1 MRLTSFMKSA
11 IMGIALV
18 GGIVTATV
26 GLQSLHLVRA
36 APSYNTAPAPLYA
49 KNSHGQTY
57 GSDAHA
63 TSLASEPD
71 LILTQGT
78 NGKIG
83 YLRKSELFGTM
94 PKTPQQA
101 VAMNAQA
108 QVAKK
113 VPLYASNGTTII
125 GTFIIGPAKVQL
137 LHSRPTVPLSHR

>member
-1 MRLTSFMKSA
+1 MSLTSFMKPA
-11 IMGIALV
+11 IVGIALA
-18 GGIVTATV
+18 GGVLTATA
-26 GLQSLHLVRA
+26 GLQGLHLVHA

-49 KNSHGQTY
+49 RNSHGQTY

-71 LILTQGT
+71 LILAQGT
-78 NGKIG
+78 NGRVG
-83 YLRKSELFGTM
+83 YLRKSEIFGKM

-108 QVAKK
+108 QISRK

-125 GTFIIGPAKVQL
+125 GTFIVGPAKVQL
-137 LHSRPTVPLSHR
+137 THTRSTLPSHP